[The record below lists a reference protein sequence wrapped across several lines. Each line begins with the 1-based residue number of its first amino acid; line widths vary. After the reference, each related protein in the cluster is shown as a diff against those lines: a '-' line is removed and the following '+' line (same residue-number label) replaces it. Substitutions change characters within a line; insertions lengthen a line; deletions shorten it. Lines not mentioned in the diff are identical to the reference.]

1 MSEPLPSNSN
11 KRDRNR
17 TIQKIASISSAH
29 SVSKMDA
36 NQTINYLRQQ
46 NNKFNKFNEL
56 KLLIN
61 SNNFNLTNDSFY
73 QDLDANILVAQKQT
87 FNHYGF
93 NVAIIGAGATGLFLA
108 NILKSDY
115 LIQNEYLETAL
126 DQAKKILNSLL
137 NV

>member
-1 MSEPLPSNSN
+1 
-11 KRDRNR
+11 
-17 TIQKIASISSAH
+17 
-29 SVSKMDA
+29 MDA